1 MKIDAMKIRQII
13 KIQRETMGFNLEE
26 LANKI
31 GITKESLR
39 DIEDYDEEIYDLDMA
54 TIRRISKILN
64 VSLDSLFDIK
74 DEPKEMKNKFSR
86 NKIIKIQRE
95 AKKLSLEELAEMIG
109 FYPEVL
115 KKVEGEPEAIDYAL
129 PISAVLTLSTIL
141 DIPFNIL
148 LGD

>member
-1 MKIDAMKIRQII
+1 
-13 KIQRETMGFNLEE
+13 MGFNLEE